1 MNFISKVYLLL
12 TCQAIKQ
19 SKMKADLKKFLLSL
33 KESDF
38 NGSQTAPEIKAKAE
52 KFLNTEAY
60 KYNESYKK
68 KDIDGEIGTYDVHGS
83 LLCLI
88 YDEV

>member
-1 MNFISKVYLLL
+1 
-12 TCQAIKQ
+12 
-19 SKMKADLKKFLLSL
+19 MKSQLKKFLSGL

-38 NGSQTAPEIKAKAE
+38 NGSNTAPVIKEQAE
-52 KFLNTEAY
+52 KFLNSDAY

-68 KDIDGEIGTYDVHGS
+68 ADIYGEIGTYDVHGS

-88 YDEV
+88 YDEI